1 MLFFLVKP
9 NLFVFETNQPYFIY
23 TNLTEIFISYLKLAI
38 IISLYLY
45 IPFIIRHFWEFF
57 SGFDINIFQGPL
69 GMHFEAKLNEYLTF
83 LINMYFYSCFGS
95 QICIGV
101 ILYILNIS
109 QHDLTYTRTLRR
121 YVYVIT
127 FFIAALITPPDIL
140 SQVVVALFI
149 LFIYEM
155 LIFLLLLKNEYVLT
169 VWDSKTEIKRKK
181 RGQTVKKEP
190 S

>member
-1 MLFFLVKP
+1 
-9 NLFVFETNQPYFIY
+9 
-23 TNLTEIFISYLKLAI
+23 
-38 IISLYLY
+38 
-45 IPFIIRHFWEFF
+45 
-57 SGFDINIFQGPL
+57 
-69 GMHFEAKLNEYLTF
+69 
-83 LINMYFYSCFGS
+83 MYFYSCFGS